1 MFFFVNKFDY
11 SVKVQ
16 SQNPRKVYCID
27 NGFLVSLGFRIS
39 EDIRRLL
46 ENMVAIELKRRG
58 EKIFY
63 CSENGECDFL
73 VRESNNVK
81 ELIQVAYEI
90 NKSNKERELKG
101 LLEAMNRFS
110 IKKGHIITLNQ
121 EEELKINGRV
131 IIILPAWKW
140 LLQQGLKL

>member
-1 MFFFVNKFDY
+1 
-11 SVKVQ
+11 
-16 SQNPRKVYCID
+16 
-27 NGFLVSLGFRIS
+27 
-39 EDIRRLL
+39 
-46 ENMVAIELKRRG
+46 
-58 EKIFY
+58 
-63 CSENGECDFL
+63 
-73 VRESNNVK
+73 
-81 ELIQVAYEI
+81 VAYEI